1 MSSIAIILII
11 LAAMIIAAP
20 VAAQP
25 GAGMSRGQE
34 FIFRKM
40 DTNRDGAVDRQE
52 YLTAMQERFDQT
64 DANHD
69 GMLTQDEMTARMNQL
84 QELRRMRQQGGGG
97 E

>member
-1 MSSIAIILII
+1 MSNIAIILII

-40 DTNRDGAVDRQE
+40 DTNRDGTVDQQE
-52 YLTAMQERFDQT
+52 YQAAMQERFNQT

-69 GMLTQDEMTARMNQL
+69 GVLTQEEMAARMTQL
-84 QELRRMRQQGGGG
+84 QELRRMRQQGGGA